1 MIDDQV
7 NAEELADSRKQREA
21 AETST
26 DDGVP
31 IATDMSAKESDVTLD
46 STPKRWVKHTRTWF
60 GGGPMLS
67 GRPVIVR
74 RKADLS

>member
-7 NAEELADSRKQREA
+7 NADELAESRKQREA
-21 AETST
+21 AEAASE
-26 DDGVP
+26 DGMP
-31 IATDMSAKESDVTLD
+31 AAPDMRAKDVD
-46 STPKRWVKHTRTWF
+46 VSEDGSPKRWVKHARKWF
-60 GGGPMLS
+60 SGAPMRS